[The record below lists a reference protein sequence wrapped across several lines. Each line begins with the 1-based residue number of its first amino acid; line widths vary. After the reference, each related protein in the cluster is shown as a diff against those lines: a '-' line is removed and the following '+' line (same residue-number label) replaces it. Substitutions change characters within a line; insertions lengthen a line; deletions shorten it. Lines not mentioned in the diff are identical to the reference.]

1 MKKNLFFF
9 AFLLLTNLATAQ
21 NTILWSVKKP
31 NSENTS
37 YVFGTFHQM
46 GNSFIDEKP
55 LIKELISKS
64 DLVIFESIENK
75 KEKIIDVMLRRA
87 DDYSYRELLYKEDV
101 DFLENYTKE
110 WSVPLSKQKPRE
122 FIVKFLQEIVKKY
135 CGKIKISDTFD
146 HMDSYL
152 QSYAEK
158 QNLRIYGLETY
169 TDQKN
174 AISADQENATN
185 TTNKD
190 ELTWDK
196 AKDIIHKHIQNEKNQ
211 NIDCKLAKDYMKMKL
226 DYQFKVK
233 CAENGA
239 MLTKRNEKW
248 MPQIIKS
255 IEENN
260 SVFIAVGLYHLYE
273 DCGIIS
279 QLRKNGYEV
288 KPIKLK

>member
-1 MKKNLFFF
+1 MKKTTILFV
-9 AFLLLTNLATAQ
+9 LSLLTNFVIAQ

-31 NSENTS
+31 NLENTS
-37 YVFGTFHQM
+37 YILGTFHQM
-46 GNSFIDEKP
+46 GNSFVDEKP

-64 DLVIFESIENK
+64 ELVIFESIENK
-75 KEKIIDVMLRRA
+75 QEKIIDVMLKRA

-110 WSVPLSKQKPRE
+110 WSVPLSKQKPGE
-122 FIVKFLQEIVKKY
+122 FIIKFLQEITKKY
-135 CGKIKISDTFD
+135 CGTIKISDTSD

-169 TDQKN
+169 ADQKN
-174 AISADQENATN
+174 AFSADQENAIN
-185 TTNKD
+185 TNKE

-196 AKDIIHKHIQNEKNQ
+196 AKDIIHQHIQNEKNQ